1 MAWIVGG
8 GVPAAVGAAIEMA
21 NACCCTGCAKFSC
34 IRAACNENS
43 DSFALVADNC
53 EQAGTFI
60 INSGNFKGK
69 GELCFLLVT
78 LLMTSSK
85 ANVAQFCCRKLS
97 PSFCE
102 NLTKL
107 PAGRT
112 VTQQKRGETQHS
124 GGKEALSTS
133 TRTTILNSSAAN

>member
-53 EQAGTFI
+53 EQAGRI
-60 INSGNFKGK
+60 P
-69 GELCFLLVT
+69 LLSIQVT
-78 LLMTSSK
+78 LKVRGNCVS
-85 ANVAQFCCRKLS
+85 CLS
-97 PSFCE
+97 LF
-102 NLTKL
+102 L
-107 PAGRT
+107 
-112 VTQQKRGETQHS
+112 
-124 GGKEALSTS
+124 
-133 TRTTILNSSAAN
+133 